1 MQIAKTT
8 QNMNWK
14 NLVARQSRKL
24 NRSYKAW
31 KLWCRR
37 KERRERKKEARET
50 LIYVLRDH
58 HPHPEDL
65 KRHIDEFMKRKK
77 FMKHFFDLDV

>member
-1 MQIAKTT
+1 MQIDQTT

-31 KLWCRR
+31 KRWWRR

-50 LIYVLRDH
+50 LIYALRDY
-58 HPHPEDL
+58 HPDPEDL
-65 KRHIDEFMKRKK
+65 KSNVDEWMKRKN
-77 FMKHFFDLDV
+77 FMKHIFDLDV